1 MVTALMLELDLQA
14 RMGKR
19 SSTRDGR
26 LLPLPLID
34 RCMDLILVR
43 HGCTDAAPGQ
53 CLGQA
58 DLPLSTRGF
67 TDVQQLAATWHGSP
81 PRFLFSSDLRRAQQ
95 SAQVFAAAFAIEP
108 LTDPRLR
115 EVDFGRWNG
124 SHWNEIMQTDHR
136 QYRRWLENWV
146 IQEAPDGESFVD
158 VLRRTGAWLAALLG
172 STENDDCVL
181 AIAHAGSIRA
191 VLCHALG
198 LPPGRAPTIGMDH
211 ARVSRLRYAN
221 GQFDVRYINATR
233 FEVE

>member
-1 MVTALMLELDLQA
+1 MVGSRLPSLN
-14 RMGKR
+14 KR
-19 SSTRDGR
+19 F
-26 LLPLPLID
+26 
-34 RCMDLILVR
+34 MDLILVR

-67 TDVQQLAATWHGSP
+67 TDVQQLAATWHGSA

-124 SHWNEIMQTDHR
+124 CQWNDIMQADHG
-136 QYRRWLENWV
+136 QYRHWLENWV
-146 IQEAPDGESFVD
+146 IQEAPDGESFAD

-172 STENDDCVL
+172 STANNDCVL

-191 VLCHALG
+191 LLCHALG
-198 LPPGRAPTIGMDH
+198 LPSGRALSIGIEH

-221 GQFDVRYINATR
+221 GQFEVRYINATR